1 MASFGLDMVRQTL
14 DSARAEYEDNTDG
27 IRQAR
32 ASARL
37 RADVDTITSAIVHRA
52 TMRCRLGAAPIP
64 GVATDQTQ
72 QVAALTELDLEELF
86 VECKESAKFLFEN
99 MPVVF
104 AKLFQNQLDV
114 PLFMQMLDVLE
125 TVERGE
131 RDQNEGSEEVGR
143 MLHRCFIGGHVPAA
157 VGGRRT
163 GNNNGDKEGGDGTAT
178 GTTTNKKQQAT
189 LTWAEYRAQRNQGT
203 YTDMQ
208 RVQCTK
214 EASRAKLRAAIEL
227 KKQQSRGGKK

>member
-14 DSARAEYEDNTDG
+14 DSARSEYEDNTEG

-32 ASARL
+32 AAARL
-37 RADVDTITSAIVHRA
+37 RADVDTITSAIVQRA
-52 TMRCRLGAAPIP
+52 ALRGRLGGAPIP
-64 GVATDQTQ
+64 GVTDGRMQ

-114 PLFMQMLDVLE
+114 PLFLQMLDVLE
-125 TVERGE
+125 SVERGE
-131 RDQNEGSEEVGR
+131 LDQNEGSEQVGR
-143 MLHRCFIGGHVPAA
+143 MLHRCFIGGQIPNAV
-157 VGGRRT
+157 VGGGGRK
-163 GNNNGDKEGGDGTAT
+163 KEGDGGDQESNATTAAA
-178 GTTTNKKQQAT
+178 KPT

-203 YTDMQ
+203 YTEMQ
-208 RVQCTK
+208 RTQCMK
-214 EASRAKLRAAIEL
+214 EASRAKLRAAIER
-227 KKQQSRGGKK
+227 KKQQSRGGGGGGKK